1 MTEAASWALHST
13 NILNLQ
19 EYKTSIVNNKMC
31 VLQFN
36 VQVSLLIATVPNL
49 KFKSNARIAE
59 AGLKETVMLKAHHYG
74 GLKLNRDQHE

>member
-1 MTEAASWALHST
+1 MTAARSNAQLIH
-13 NILNLQ
+13 LQ
-19 EYKTSIVNNKMC
+19 ECKVSLVNNKMF